1 MVGSVVVDE
10 HRHKRRSSLRE
21 DALNLPNSLTVL
33 RILLI
38 PAVLAFM
45 YQGTRAAN
53 IFAVFV
59 FTLAAVTDLVD
70 GWLARR
76 RGLTSVLGQ
85 FLDPLADKLLIL
97 AVLLVMV
104 ELGRIPAWPV
114 IIIAGRELCVT
125 ALRTIAISE
134 GLVISAS
141 RGGKDKAALQNVAV
155 SMLIV
160 HDTYPID
167 FWFFSLTVSLNAV
180 GFILLLASIVFALTS
195 AGAYVRMFV
204 DAVEAKEK
212 RSQDGSQG
220 P

>member
-1 MVGSVVVDE
+1 VVLDE
-10 HRHKRRSSLRE
+10 HRVKRRSSLRE
-21 DALNLPNSLTVL
+21 DALNLPNTLTFI

-45 YQGTRAAN
+45 VQGTRAGN

-59 FTLAAVTDLVD
+59 FTVAAVTDLFD

-76 RGLTSVLGQ
+76 RGLTSLLGQ

-97 AVLLVMV
+97 AVLVLAV

-114 IIIAGRELCVT
+114 IIILARELCVT
-125 ALRTIAISE
+125 ALRTIAVSE

-141 RGGKDKAALQNVAV
+141 QGGKDKAALQNAAV
-155 SMLIV
+155 SMIIV
-160 HDTYPID
+160 YNTYPID
-167 FWFFSLTVSLNAV
+167 FWFFKVTVSLNTV
-180 GFILLLASIVFALTS
+180 GFVLLIASIVFALTS
-195 AGAYVRMFV
+195 GGAYIRMFI

-212 RSQDGSQG
+212 RSRDSL
-220 P
+220 PAPRS